1 MYLCQLKK
9 MEQLKELL
17 LQNNSSTLL
26 GLGGIMKL
34 KEIFN
39 IIDKTKNK
47 LLKEITYEDK
57 DFNIVTEMILE
68 IFAMQIK
75 ISLKEADKN
84 EH

>member
-1 MYLCQLKK
+1 
-9 MEQLKELL
+9 
-17 LQNNSSTLL
+17 
-26 GLGGIMKL
+26 MKL

-39 IIDKTKNK
+39 IINKTKNK

-57 DFNIVTEMILE
+57 DLNIVTEMILE

-75 ISLKEADKN
+75 MSLKEADKN

>member
-1 MYLCQLKK
+1 
-9 MEQLKELL
+9 
-17 LQNNSSTLL
+17 
-26 GLGGIMKL
+26 MKL

-57 DFNIVTEMILE
+57 DFKIVTEMLLE
-68 IFAMQIK
+68 IFAMKIK
-75 ISLKEADKN
+75 MSLKEADKN